1 MRRLLPAVAVAMVAC
16 APDAPRARPD
26 PECAAA
32 VEAARLIDVRLN
44 RIDADQHALMLEWMR
59 RLQQPM
65 RGDAG
70 ARPAAR
76 R

>member
-1 MRRLLPAVAVAMVAC
+1 VRRLLPALLVVAAC